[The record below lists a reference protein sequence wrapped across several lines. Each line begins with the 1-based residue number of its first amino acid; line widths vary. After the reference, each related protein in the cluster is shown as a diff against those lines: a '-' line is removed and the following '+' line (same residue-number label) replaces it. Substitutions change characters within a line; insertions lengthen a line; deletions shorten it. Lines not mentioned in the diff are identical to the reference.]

1 MTGILADT
9 SSTYIVL
16 YAVADAVF
24 YFFPVFIGYTAGKF
38 FDGNPF
44 ITMALGAAMLYPT
57 ITAAAPDIFG
67 AYTEGSQLTSFL
79 GIPLNMIS
87 YSSTVFPIIV
97 AAFCAVMLEKVLKKI
112 LPKVIQ
118 LFAVPG
124 LVLMI
129 MFPLSLLVIGP
140 VVNSLSNLLATA
152 TVGIYGLSPVLCGLL
167 LAGVWVWVIMFGL
180 HWAFIPLYINNMM
193 TVGYDP
199 LEGLLFAPLF
209 AYVGICTAIAIKS
222 KDKEFKSLS
231 ISCAAGS
238 IFGVSEPALY
248 GIVLPLKKPI
258 ITCMISSAIGGALAG
273 AMGTVYYGAGITG
286 IFAVTLALN
295 PEGVDLGFWGMIA
308 SAVVTTIIAFVMTA
322 VTYKGEL
329 PSEDN

>member
-180 HWAFIPLYINNMM
+180 HWAFIPLYINN
-193 TVGYDP
+193 GR
-199 LEGLLFAPLF
+199 L
-209 AYVGICTAIAIKS
+209 
-222 KDKEFKSLS
+222 
-231 ISCAAGS
+231 
-238 IFGVSEPALY
+238 
-248 GIVLPLKKPI
+248 
-258 ITCMISSAIGGALAG
+258 
-273 AMGTVYYGAGITG
+273 
-286 IFAVTLALN
+286 
-295 PEGVDLGFWGMIA
+295 
-308 SAVVTTIIAFVMTA
+308 
-322 VTYKGEL
+322 
-329 PSEDN
+329 